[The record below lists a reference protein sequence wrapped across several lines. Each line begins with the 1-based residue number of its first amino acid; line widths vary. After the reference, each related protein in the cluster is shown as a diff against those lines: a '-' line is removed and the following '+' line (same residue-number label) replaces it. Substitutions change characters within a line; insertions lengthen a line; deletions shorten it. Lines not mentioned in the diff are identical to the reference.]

1 MFPDCSTIAQ
11 RAKQRGANDATEPSA
26 VKLARLVETWQR
38 LTETGGRK
46 AKIDRLAETLG
57 DMDPDEIGIGV
68 KYLSGELPQGRPGI
82 GPAALRKA
90 DPEAAAPTAA
100 LTLRDVDDA
109 FQEMAEASGPGSTGE
124 RVRLLRDLL
133 RRATEPEQAFLRR
146 LIFGELRQGAQAGL
160 MIDAVAVAA
169 AVPKSRV
176 RRAVMLTN
184 DPGEVARAALAG
196 GSEALQQLGI
206 RLFRP
211 VQPMLAQTAE
221 DVNEALGHLER
232 AAFEPKLDGARIQ
245 LHKSGDDV
253 RIFTRR
259 MNDVTPAL
267 PEIVEAARALPS
279 REIILDGEAI
289 ALGSGGSPLPFQVTM
304 SRFSS
309 RLDVERLRAERPL
322 SPFFFDCLY
331 LDGAALIDEPA
342 AERFAAL
349 TDSLPR
355 NLRLDHVVTEE
366 TEQASAFL
374 EWAMKTGH
382 EGVMAKMLDAP
393 YAAGGRGRAWLKIK
407 PAHTLDLVVLAAEWG
422 HGRRRGRLSNL
433 HLGAR
438 DPEGGGFVMLGK
450 TFKGMTDAMLAW
462 QTERLLGLETR
473 RAGITVVVR
482 PELVVEIVF
491 NEVQASPKYPGG
503 LALRF
508 ARVKGYREDKRA
520 AEADT
525 IDTVRAIHEAGS
537 RR

>member
-1 MFPDCSTIAQ
+1 M
-11 RAKQRGANDATEPSA
+11 R
-26 VKLARLVETWQR
+26 LARLVETRQR

-46 AKIDRLAETLG
+46 AKIDLLAEVLV
-57 DMDPDEIGIGV
+57 DMDPDEIPIGV

-90 DPEAAAPTAA
+90 DPEAAASTAA

-109 FQEMAEASGPGSTGE
+109 FQGMVEASGPGSTGE
-124 RVRLLRDLL
+124 RVRLLHDLL
-133 RRATEPEQAFLRR
+133 QRATEPEQVFLRH

-169 AVPKSRV
+169 AVPRTRV

-184 DPGEVARAALAG
+184 DPGEVARTALAG
-196 GSEALQQLGI
+196 GSEALQQVGI
-206 RLFRP
+206 ELFRP

-221 DVNEALGHLER
+221 NVNEALGHLER

-245 LHKSGDDV
+245 LHKSGEDI

-259 MNDVTPAL
+259 LNDVTPAL
-267 PEIVEAARALPS
+267 PEIVEAARALPV

-289 ALGSGGSPLPFQVTM
+289 ALNSGGAPLPFQVTM

-309 RLDVERLRAERPL
+309 RLDVERVRAETPL

-342 AERFAAL
+342 VERFAAL
-349 TDSLPR
+349 TDAVPGD
-355 NLRLDHVVTEE
+355 LRLDHLVTEE

-374 EWAMKTGH
+374 ERAMRTGH

-438 DPEGGGFVMLGK
+438 DPESGDFIMLGK

-462 QTERLLGLETR
+462 QTERLLSLETR
-473 RAGITVVVR
+473 REGITVIVR
-482 PELVVEIVF
+482 PELVVEIAF

-508 ARVKGYREDKRA
+508 ARVKGYREDKGS

-525 IDTVRAIHEAGS
+525 IETVRAIYET
-537 RR
+537 RNTPR

>member
-1 MFPDCSTIAQ
+1 M
-11 RAKQRGANDATEPSA
+11 
-26 VKLARLVETWQR
+26 KLARLVETWQR

-46 AKIDRLAETLG
+46 VKIDRLAEILG
-57 DMDPDEIGIGV
+57 GMDPDEIIIGV
-68 KYLSGELPQGRPGI
+68 KYLAGELPQGRPGI
-82 GPAALRKA
+82 GPATLRKA
-90 DPEAAAPTAA
+90 DPGAAAPTAE
-100 LTLRDVDDA
+100 LTLRDVDDG
-109 FQEMAEASGPGSTGE
+109 FQRMADASGPGSTGE

-133 RRATEPEQAFLRR
+133 QHATEPEQAFLRR
-146 LIFGELRQGAQAGL
+146 LVFGELRQGAGAGL
-160 MIDAVAVAA
+160 MVDAVALAA
-169 AVPKSRV
+169 AVPKTKV

-184 DPGEVARAALAG
+184 DPGKVARVALAG

-206 RLFRP
+206 RLFKP

-221 DVNEALGHLER
+221 DVSEALGHLER

-245 LHKSGDDV
+245 LHKSGGDV

-259 MNDVTPAL
+259 LNDVTPAL
-267 PEIVEAARALPS
+267 PEIVEAVQALPV

-289 ALGSGGSPLPFQVTM
+289 ALSAGGSPLPFQVTM

-309 RLDVERLRAERPL
+309 RLDVERLRVERPL

-349 TDSLPR
+349 GDCLPSA
-355 NLRLDHVVTEE
+355 LRLDQMVTEE
-366 TEQASAFL
+366 PEQASAFL
-374 EWAMKTGH
+374 ERVMKTGH

-407 PAHTLDLVVLAAEWG
+407 PAHTLDLAVLAAEWG
-422 HGRRRGRLSNL
+422 HGRRRGKLSNL

-438 DPEGGGFVMLGK
+438 DPDGGGFVMLGK

-462 QTERLLGLETR
+462 QTERLLALETR
-473 RAGITVVVR
+473 REGITVVVR
-482 PELVVEIVF
+482 PELVVEVAF
-491 NEVQASPKYPGG
+491 NEVQSSPKYPGG

-508 ARVKGYREDKRA
+508 ARVKRYREDKRA

-525 IDTVRAIHEAGS
+525 IETVRAIFEARNPS
-537 RR
+537 E

>member
-1 MFPDCSTIAQ
+1 VRLT
-11 RAKQRGANDATEPSA
+11 
-26 VKLARLVETWQR
+26 RLVETWQR

-46 AKIDRLAETLG
+46 AKIDVLAEVIG
-57 DMDPDEIGIGV
+57 DMDPDEVRIGV

-90 DPEAAAPTAA
+90 DPETAAPAAA
-100 LTLRDVDDA
+100 LSLREVDEA
-109 FQEMAEASGPGSTGE
+109 FQGMAETSGPGSVGE
-124 RVRLLRDLL
+124 RVRRLRDLL
-133 RRATEPEQAFLRR
+133 GRATEPEQAFLRG

-160 MIDAVAVAA
+160 MIDAIAVAA

-176 RRAVMLTN
+176 RRAVMITS
-184 DPGEVARAALAG
+184 DPAAVARAALTG
-196 GSEALQQLGI
+196 GSEALQRLGI
-206 RLFRP
+206 EIFRP

-221 DVNEALGHLER
+221 DVNAALGHLER

-253 RIFTRR
+253 RIFTRQL
-259 MNDVTPAL
+259 NDVTPAL
-267 PEIVEAARALPS
+267 PEIVEAASALPV

-289 ALGSGGSPLPFQVTM
+289 ALSPRGAPLPFQVTM
-304 SRFSS
+304 SRFGS
-309 RLDVERLRAERPL
+309 RIDVERLRAERPL

-331 LDGAALIDEPA
+331 LDGTALIDEPA
-342 AERFAAL
+342 AERFVAL
-349 TDSLPR
+349 ADSLPPD
-355 NLRLDHVVTEE
+355 LRLDHVVTEE
-366 TEQASAFL
+366 IEQASAFL
-374 EWAMKTGH
+374 ERVMKTGH

-438 DPEGGGFVMLGK
+438 DPESGGFVMLGK

-462 QTERLLGLETR
+462 QTERLLSLETR
-473 RAGITVVVR
+473 REGITVFVR
-482 PELVVEIVF
+482 PELVVEIAF
-491 NEVQASPKYPGG
+491 NEVQASRKYPAG

-508 ARVKGYREDKRA
+508 ARVKRYREDKPA
-520 AEADT
+520 AEADAM
-525 IDTVRAIHEAGS
+525 DTVRAIHES
-537 RR
+537 RLASS

>member
-1 MFPDCSTIAQ
+1 M
-11 RAKQRGANDATEPSA
+11 R
-26 VKLARLVETWQR
+26 LARLVETRQR

-46 AKIDRLAETLG
+46 AKIDLLAEVLV
-57 DMDPDEIGIGV
+57 DMDPDEIPIGV

-90 DPEAAAPTAA
+90 DPKAAASTAA

-109 FQEMAEASGPGSTGE
+109 FQGMVEASGPGSTGE
-124 RVRLLRDLL
+124 RVRLLHDLL
-133 RRATEPEQAFLRR
+133 QSATEPEQVFLRH

-169 AVPKSRV
+169 AVPRTRV

-184 DPGEVARAALAG
+184 DPGEVARTALAG
-196 GSEALQQLGI
+196 GSEALEQLGI
-206 RLFRP
+206 ELFRP

-245 LHKSGDDV
+245 LHKSGEDI

-259 MNDVTPAL
+259 LNDVTPAL
-267 PEIVEAARALPS
+267 PEIVEAARTLPV

-289 ALGSGGSPLPFQVTM
+289 ALSSGGAPLPFQVTM

-309 RLDVERLRAERPL
+309 RLDVERVRAETPL

-342 AERFAAL
+342 VERFAAI
-349 TDSLPR
+349 TDAVPGD
-355 NLRLDHVVTEE
+355 LRLDHVVTEE
-366 TEQASAFL
+366 IEQASAFL
-374 EWAMKTGH
+374 ERVMKTGH

-438 DPEGGGFVMLGK
+438 DPESGGFIMLGK

-462 QTERLLGLETR
+462 QTERLLSLETR
-473 RAGITVVVR
+473 REGITVIVR
-482 PELVVEIVF
+482 PELVVEIAF

-508 ARVKGYREDKRA
+508 ARVKGYREDKHA

-525 IDTVRAIHEAGS
+525 IETVRAIYET
-537 RR
+537 RNTPR